1 MAFLKND
8 NNKITIQ
15 AVLTEDGKQKMS
27 AGTLHIDSFKCFD
40 DGVDYELYNTLH
52 PQGSDYYDSAIT
64 NLPII
69 EPMVQSPVPLKYPKY
84 WLNPNDPPITN
95 GWSFTINGWNTD
107 IIEDADNKMTLTYSY
122 STAVSNLEYDLTKM
136 FVRASIIPVS
146 GYHTTG
152 MAVSLIPTLAPGFVL
167 PSVIKM
173 MPPKTGQVA
182 TEFGH
187 SFEFS
192 ILRPATALTKIILVS
207 ELYILGVDNTWSVSN
222 VNEQFVTV
230 MSGWGSLGP
239 NYAGRTALGVGTI

>member
-84 WLNPNDPPITN
+84 WLEPNNPPITN
-95 GWSFTINGWNTD
+95 GWSFTINGWDSAT
-107 IIEDADNKMTLTYSY
+107 IENADNKMNLTYSY
-122 STAVSNLEYDLTKM
+122 STAVSNLENDLTKM
-136 FVRASIIPVS
+136 FVRVSIIPAS
-146 GYHTTG
+146 GHSTTG
-152 MAVSLIPTLAPGFVL
+152 MAVSLLPTLAPGFVL
-167 PSVIKM
+167 PSYTKM
-173 MPPKTGQVA
+173 IPPKDKAVA

-192 ILRPATALTKIILVS
+192 IIRPASITTNIILVS
-207 ELYILGVDNTWSVSN
+207 ELYILGANNTWSVSN

-230 MSGWGSLGP
+230 MSGWGLLGP